1 MKSTDRLLLENK
13 DWVQERLAHNPHF
26 LEHLRQD
33 RTCEVFWIG
42 CSDSRVHA
50 DEFTNSEPGE
60 ILVHRNTGNLVSHSD
75 FNLMGALEY
84 AVNVLQVKHIIVC
97 GHYRCKGI
105 RAAINKPNPAL
116 FFANNWLKQIKD
128 VYRLRR
134 KEIDAESTDE
144 GRWNKLVEV
153 NVIEQVHNLAHT
165 VVIQKSW
172 NKSRAPLLHGWIYGL
187 HDGIIHELVTLT
199 PDIQLDPIYQYDLD

>member
-13 DWVQERLAHNPHF
+13 AWVQEKLAHNPHF

-33 RTCEVFWIG
+33 RACEVFWIG

-50 DEFTNSEPGE
+50 DEITNSEPGE

-75 FNLMGALEY
+75 FNLLGALEY
-84 AVNVLQVKHIIVC
+84 AVNILRVKHVIVC

-105 RAAINKPNPAL
+105 RAAMNKPDPAL

-128 VYRLRR
+128 VYRLHR
-134 KEIDAESTDE
+134 KEIDGE
-144 GRWNKLVEV
+144 GGDDARWNRLVER

-165 VVIQKSW
+165 AIIQKSW
-172 NKSRAPLLHGWIYGL
+172 RQGREPLLHGWVYGL
-187 HDGIIHELVTLT
+187 HDGIIHELLTLT
-199 PDIQLDPIYQYDLD
+199 SDIQMDPMYQYDLD